1 MIIFVGM
8 YIIIDT
14 LKSMIKAICLLKS
27 GFNVLLLA
35 VLVLVNLSCNSN
47 DMESVVEASTAQPN
61 EAPQISESISEII
74 FQNGFQ
80 EFSQALQYVNDE
92 LYTALVEIFDT
103 GTDPHTVFIPTDE
116 AFYKLY
122 DCLGLKTKDISEIN
136 NPGFVRD
143 ILLNL
148 VVRQTYTLDSLIQ
161 SDQDIKVKTY
171 FGESLTV
178 KSDGSIESIVNSSV
192 IDVIQSNKFA
202 LNGIVHV
209 INDVLLPID
218 VVCKEDDE

>member
-14 LKSMIKAICLLKS
+14 SKSMIKAICLLKS

>member
-14 LKSMIKAICLLKS
+14 SKSMIKAICLLKS

-103 GTDPHTVFIPTDE
+103 VQTHIQCSFLPTRLFTSYMI
-116 AFYKLY
+116 AW
-122 DCLGLKTKDISEIN
+122 
-136 NPGFVRD
+136 V
-143 ILLNL
+143 
-148 VVRQTYTLDSLIQ
+148 
-161 SDQDIKVKTY
+161 
-171 FGESLTV
+171 
-178 KSDGSIESIVNSSV
+178 
-192 IDVIQSNKFA
+192 
-202 LNGIVHV
+202 
-209 INDVLLPID
+209 
-218 VVCKEDDE
+218 

>member
-1 MIIFVGM
+1 
-8 YIIIDT
+8 
-14 LKSMIKAICLLKS
+14 
-27 GFNVLLLA
+27 
-35 VLVLVNLSCNSN
+35 
-47 DMESVVEASTAQPN
+47 
-61 EAPQISESISEII
+61 
-74 FQNGFQ
+74 
-80 EFSQALQYVNDE
+80 
-92 LYTALVEIFDT
+92 
-103 GTDPHTVFIPTDE
+103 VFIPTDE

>member
-74 FQNGFQ
+74 FQNGFL
-80 EFSQALQYVNDE
+80 EFAQATQYVNEE
-92 LYTALVEIFDT
+92 LYTALIEIFDT

-122 DCLGLKTKDISEIN
+122 DCLGMKTRDISEIDN
-136 NPGFVRD
+136 AAFVRD

-148 VVRQTYTLDSLIQ
+148 VVRERYTLESLIQ
-161 SDQDIKVKTY
+161 SNQDIKVKTY
-171 FGESLTV
+171 FGEWLTV